1 MRLLR
6 AAAARQRG
14 SASKVLDAVH
24 NGDVDILIGTQIVA
38 KGHDFKNVGLV
49 VVLNT
54 DPQLFSP
61 DYRARERLFSVL
73 MQVSGRAGRDKTE
86 GKVLIQTRYTED
98 DIFKHLKS
106 QDYEGFAAGELEA
119 RRASFMVPFSAQAL
133 LVAEG
138 KEISSVLAFLQ
149 KLKALAEK
157 IKGPSVRIFEPV
169 PLTVQKVM
177 DIERGQL
184 LIEADNKVEM
194 QKFLNRFQPEALSL
208 KAKGSWYIDV
218 DPLNY

>member
-1 MRLLR
+1 
-6 AAAARQRG
+6 
-14 SASKVLDAVH
+14 
-24 NGDVDILIGTQIVA
+24 
-38 KGHDFKNVGLV
+38 
-49 VVLNT
+49 
-54 DPQLFSP
+54 
-61 DYRARERLFSVL
+61 
-73 MQVSGRAGRDKTE
+73 
-86 GKVLIQTRYTED
+86 
-98 DIFKHLKS
+98 
-106 QDYEGFAAGELEA
+106 
-119 RRASFMVPFSAQAL
+119 MVPFSAQAL

-218 DPLNY
+218 HPLNY

>member
-1 MRLLR
+1 MKGSRPVNLKPGERVSWCLSLLR
-6 AAAARQRG
+6 LCLSQ
-14 SASKVLDAVH
+14 KV
-24 NGDVDILIGTQIVA
+24 
-38 KGHDFKNVGLV
+38 KRF
-49 VVLNT
+49 
-54 DPQLFSP
+54 
-61 DYRARERLFSVL
+61 
-73 MQVSGRAGRDKTE
+73 
-86 GKVLIQTRYTED
+86 
-98 DIFKHLKS
+98 
-106 QDYEGFAAGELEA
+106 
-119 RRASFMVPFSAQAL
+119 
-133 LVAEG
+133 
-138 KEISSVLAFLQ
+138 LAFLQ

>member
-1 MRLLR
+1 M
-6 AAAARQRG
+6 
-14 SASKVLDAVH
+14 
-24 NGDVDILIGTQIVA
+24 
-38 KGHDFKNVGLV
+38 
-49 VVLNT
+49 
-54 DPQLFSP
+54 
-61 DYRARERLFSVL
+61 
-73 MQVSGRAGRDKTE
+73 
-86 GKVLIQTRYTED
+86 
-98 DIFKHLKS
+98 
-106 QDYEGFAAGELEA
+106 
-119 RRASFMVPFSAQAL
+119 
-133 LVAEG
+133 
-138 KEISSVLAFLQ
+138 AFLQ